1 MPAFKNKVVLHQRR
15 VTAAAMPATAASAAA
30 AVLGMMM
37 QVEKAVLMLHGIF
50 G

>member
-30 AVLGMMM
+30 AVLGMM